1 MFILHVSEIRKKLW
15 KFQTNVHFVSSKSP
29 PNFQISQFF
38 TKRDPKM
45 SFFTLALSK
54 IWKKKYKKNWGKLLL
69 LRHWRFWRSCGYK
82 GRCFWKRGYL
92 ANRIWSITILFGK
105 IAYMCRFIQL
115 WCHFI
120 NKMKKIL
127 IAKVYRT
134 TKNNL
139 KGKEV
144 TIVKNNHFPLKMIT
158 LVSF

>member
-1 MFILHVSEIRKKLW
+1 MFILHVWEIRKKLW

-92 ANRIWSITILFGK
+92 ANNVFREIQFEVSQFCLVKSLICVDLSNCGAILSIK
-105 IAYMCRFIQL
+105 WKRF
-115 WCHFI
+115 
-120 NKMKKIL
+120 
-127 IAKVYRT
+127 
-134 TKNNL
+134 
-139 KGKEV
+139 
-144 TIVKNNHFPLKMIT
+144 
-158 LVSF
+158 